1 MLLLASFVLLL
12 IASVVALLS
21 KRLSYFLSVIS
32 STLLI
37 YLSLTTTQFDP
48 ITRYFMLISALVWLS
63 TSIYS
68 IGYDEYGNR
77 LPACF
82 ALTIVSMILVL
93 TSRDAITFLV
103 GWEGMT
109 IMSFLAISAKRES
122 TRAAYSF
129 LAFGEL
135 STLLL
140 LFSFA
145 LGVASTGSIYFNDWS
160 SSNVLNWI
168 LLAAI
173 LGFGVKMAIFP
184 FHIWLPPAHATA
196 PSNMSSLLSAV
207 LTLMGVYGIFK
218 MLSIVTPPLWIS
230 VVILT
235 LGAVTAAIGA
245 LFAATSERIKELPA
259 YSTIENDGIIFILI
273 GAYIIAIYH
282 NNSVL
287 AAFSIISALF
297 FAFSHSIAKAMLFLV
312 AGLVERSASN
322 FIELQKARLS
332 RIAVLGGYV
341 SALSLAAIPPFPGFI
356 SEWMALET
364 LFQSFEIHSMEYKIL
379 VLLVGAVVALAAG
392 ISTISMSKIISF
404 GFQRAENERTRATD
418 FGFIILLATIVLLGA
433 LPQLVLQFFSPIVKS
448 LAGLSSD
455 EFIGGV
461 LDIPKGYLILSGK
474 GFGGISPTFVFVF
487 LLAFTSLLYVLT
499 KRRYRL
505 TNPWNGGYGSE
516 SYNSLAYS
524 NILRLT
530 LKWFYGTREEVCRV
544 IWNDLIEKIYVNAAI
559 IVSGAMNAFRR
570 YVMSGNLGIYVL
582 YILVAMFLTLIYIAG
597 GVGNV

>member
-12 IASVVALLS
+12 IASVVAFLS
-21 KRLSYFLSVIS
+21 KRSSYILSAIG

-37 YLSLTTTQFDP
+37 YLSIATTQFDP
-48 ITRYFMLISALVWLS
+48 LTRYFMLISALVWLS
-63 TSIYS
+63 ASIYS
-68 IGYDEYGNR
+68 IEYDEYGNR
-77 LPACF
+77 LSACF
-82 ALTIVSMILVL
+82 ALTIVSMVLVL

-109 IMSFLAISAKRES
+109 ITSFLAISAKRES
-122 TRAAYSF
+122 SRAAYSF

-140 LFSFA
+140 LLSFA
-145 LGVASTGSIYFNDWS
+145 LGFASMGSIHFNDWS
-160 SSNVLNWI
+160 GSNVLNWI

-196 PSNMSSLLSAV
+196 PSNISALLSAV
-207 LTLMGVYGIFK
+207 LTLMGVYGILK
-218 MLSIVTPPLWIS
+218 MLSIATPPLWIS
-230 VVILT
+230 VIILT

-245 LFAATSERIKELPA
+245 LFAATSERVKELPA

-273 GAYIIAIYH
+273 GAYIIALYH

-364 LFQSFEIHSMEYKIL
+364 LFQSFEIHTEYKIL

-392 ISTISMSKIISF
+392 ISTISMSKMISF
-404 GFQRAENERTRATD
+404 GFQRVENERIRVAD
-418 FGFIILLATIVLLGA
+418 LGFIILLSTIVLLCA
-433 LPQLVLQFFSPIVKS
+433 LPQLVLRFFSPIVNF
-448 LAGLSSD
+448 LAGVSPD
-455 EFIGGV
+455 EFIGGA
-461 LDIPKGYLILSGK
+461 LDIPKGYLIISGK

-487 LLAFTSLLYVLT
+487 LLAFTTILYVLT

-530 LKWFYGTREEVCRV
+530 LRWFYGTREEVCRV
-544 IWNDLIEKIYVNAAI
+544 IWGDLIEKVYINVAI
-559 IVSGAMNAFRR
+559 VVSGAMNAFRR

-582 YILVAMFLTLIYIAG
+582 YILVAMFLTLIYVAG